1 MKNHFKM
8 FRLCFAFIIFAVFSQ
23 LGMAQIAVPG
33 TGVTDVDGNSYET
46 VLINNQE
53 WMAENLKTAHY
64 SNGDSIPNI
73 VSNLDWVNSTNG
85 AWCYYE
91 NQSLFVNPYGKMYNY
106 FAVTDSRNVCPT
118 GWKVPTDQEWKD
130 LINFLDTNA
139 NGGLAP
145 NVAGSMMKDTGTLQL
160 VTGFWNTPNDDAT
173 NESLFSSIGGGLRT
187 SNGLFDFM
195 GDFCYFWSSSEVST
209 THALFFILNY
219 NTPSVFRSNYSKYY
233 GMSVRCKKD
242 PSASMPEIKLQ
253 DKKLIRI
260 LNWMGEEVKSNT
272 NGVLFYQYSDGSIE
286 KRVILK

>member
-8 FRLCFAFIIFAVFSQ
+8 FRLCFVF
-23 LGMAQIAVPG
+23 LICTVFNPLCIAQIAVPG

-64 SNGDSIPNI
+64 SNGDSIPNV
-73 VSNLDWVNSTNG
+73 VSNLDWVNTSNG
-85 AWCYYE
+85 AWCHYE
-91 NQSLFVNPYGKMYNY
+91 NQSMFDIPYGKMYNY
-106 FAVTDSRNVCPT
+106 YAATDSRNVCPT

-160 VTGFWNTPNDDAT
+160 ATGFWNTPNDDAT
-173 NESLFSSIGGGLRT
+173 NESLLSSIGGGLRT
-187 SNGLFDFM
+187 SDGLFDFM
-195 GDFCYFWSSSEVST
+195 GVFCYFWSSSEVGT
-209 THALFFILNY
+209 THALFFILNHA
-219 NTPSVFRSNYSKYY
+219 TTSVFRSNYSKYF
-233 GMSVRCKKD
+233 GMSIRCKKD
-242 PSASMPEIKLQ
+242 PSASIPEIKLQ

-260 LNWMGEEVKSNT
+260 LNWMGEEVQPDT